1 MLDEPSGRQ
10 MSIDQYQRC
19 AQTGTVLGHTAARGL
34 TALGMIRFCHVS
46 SSTVGTMALI
56 TERLSEVCEQY
67 DALYSRWNT
76 LDESQMATVTCAN
89 APAWHTQAS

>member
-1 MLDEPSGRQ
+1 M
-10 MSIDQYQRC
+10 
-19 AQTGTVLGHTAARGL
+19 VLGPTAARGL

-56 TERLSEVCEQY
+56 TDRLSEVCEQY

-89 APAWHTQAS
+89 APARRTNSPCDEGALAASFPVGHA

>member
-1 MLDEPSGRQ
+1 M
-10 MSIDQYQRC
+10 
-19 AQTGTVLGHTAARGL
+19 
-34 TALGMIRFCHVS
+34 GMMRFCHVS

-67 DALYSRWNT
+67 DSLYSRWNT

-89 APAWHTQAS
+89 APARRKQGFHYTVQACCQ